1 MKRNVMFL
9 SLFIAAFLFSSLGSV
24 RTVKATTAEI
34 DVCKASVTWN
44 NKRDRVKNI
53 HRRKYLGCLA
63 EKLTMSSSPLELLDD
78 ATKTPNNSVG
88 CFPLAFIAHS
98 ATAGRGQEITL
109 GIIKELTSNF
119 NIASFADWG
128 TLPRDSQRRWT
139 IQCLQIQLAALNM
152 FPEEAE
158 CRSQVNWNNRL
169 NQVKNGD
176 RRTYMGCLAEKL
188 TNTTMPADVIR
199 QATQAKSNGMEG
211 CFVHSYTEMC
221 IRTDECNNCMKSCS
235 KVITEGH
242 MPADHMHLTSNW
254 GDVPPDS
261 ERRNT
266 IACLEDALR

>member
-24 RTVKATTAEI
+24 RTVKATSAEI
-34 DVCKASVTWN
+34 DVCKASVTWD
-44 NKRDRVKNI
+44 NKRDRVKDI

-109 GIIKELTSNF
+109 GLIEKG

-152 FPEEAE
+152 YQDEEE
-158 CRSQVNWNNRL
+158 CRTQVNWNNRL
-169 NQVKNGD
+169 NQVKDRD

-199 QATQAKSNGMEG
+199 QATKAKANGMEG
-211 CFVHSYTEMC
+211 CFVHSY
-221 IRTDECNNCMKSCS
+221 KKGQG
-235 KVITEGH
+235 KVIIEGNMGVLGMH
-242 MPADHMHLTSNW
+242 MTSNW